1 VRARRQLGWVALAG
15 ALVAAPAL
23 AAEPASKP
31 PSRPHRYRPY
41 VDRGNA
47 IPAPYA
53 LGALTLGANVHMGV
67 PTQAELSLGYGVG
80 VTQRIWLDGSVGT
93 LRAAPS
99 LVFHSAQVGPNLLV
113 VDTPE
118 FELDAMVH
126 VSGPSDDGRIVEQIE
141 PGLYTVAHVAHALRV
156 DTALYFD
163 VNPGPSWTFGL
174 RLPTAFSFQLVEK
187 VYATVN
193 SGVTVNNVADPRES
207 TAIPIGLSLGWSDYL
222 SPAGPPAV
230 AISPSINF
238 PQLVRPWA
246 NEPFRPGVVAVGLTF
261 YYVWKY

>member
-1 VRARRQLGWVALAG
+1 MRARRQLGWVALVG
-15 ALVAAPAL
+15 ALVTAPAL
-23 AAEPASKP
+23 ATEPASKP
-31 PSRPHRYRPY
+31 PSRPHRYRLY

-53 LGALTLGANVHMGV
+53 LGALAFGANVHMGV

-99 LVFHSAQVGPNLLV
+99 LLFHSGQIGPNVLLV
-113 VDTPE
+113 DAPA

-141 PGLYTVAHVAHALRV
+141 PGLYTVARVEHALRV

-163 VNPGPSWTFGL
+163 VNPGAAWTYGV
-174 RLPTAFSFQLVEK
+174 RLPTALSFQLVEK
-187 VYATVN
+187 LYATVS
-193 SGVTVNNVADPRES
+193 SGVTLNNLADPRES
-207 TAIPIGLSLGWSDYL
+207 TAIPLGLSLGWSDYV
-222 SPAGPPAV
+222 SPGGPSV

-238 PQLVRPWA
+238 PQLMKPWA
-246 NEPFRPGVVAVGLTF
+246 NEAFRPGVVTVGITF